1 MDDLVS
7 GLILVGFPLVFA
19 WMVVR
24 LSEGWMRKKILE
36 RDPDPEL
43 VEKLWKRRESPS
55 RYPALKWGMVAVAL
69 GLGILVEAVLPYD
82 FDDPVAYGVLL
93 LFGGIALILYYVYVD
108 LRQVPPGRGSREP
121 RRGESPGARSTGSG
135 ASSPEAPR

>member
-7 GLILVGFPLVFA
+7 GLVLVGIPFVFA

-43 VEKLWKRRESPS
+43 VEKLWERRESPS
-55 RYPALKWGMVAVAL
+55 RYSALKWGMVAVAL
-69 GLGILVEAVLPYD
+69 GVGISVETLLPYD
-82 FDDPVAYGVLL
+82 FDDPVAYGVVL
-93 LFGGIALILYYVYVD
+93 LFGGIALILYYVYLD
-108 LRQVPPGRGSREP
+108 LREGPPGGGFRD
-121 RRGESPGARSTGSG
+121 RRGGVGHGTGS
-135 ASSPEAPR
+135 STSEAPSADASR